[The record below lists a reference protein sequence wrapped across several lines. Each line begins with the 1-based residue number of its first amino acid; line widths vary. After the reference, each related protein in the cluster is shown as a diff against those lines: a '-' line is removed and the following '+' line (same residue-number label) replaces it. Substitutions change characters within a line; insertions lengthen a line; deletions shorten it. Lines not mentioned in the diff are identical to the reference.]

1 MRTSNQPSGDR
12 MKPRIVAIGV
22 VSLCMSGWSLNK
34 NQSVEFAQDLNR
46 AASISVDAASH
57 NPAGLAFLPSDGLY
71 LNLGSQTILQTR
83 TVKEPTPLL
92 AAYGQPK
99 YEGDIRTWVFP
110 TLQAAYKL
118 EDLAFFAHMGPLGGG
133 GSGTFDDGLPQFDNM
148 LLGFA
153 NGVVDQVKAGVEAQV
168 GAGATSGTA
177 PTFLYKRDLS
187 FEGDEMILAAST
199 GAAYKVLP
207 TLSVAAAYRFSYARY
222 AYKGSAKASQLDVGY
237 AGSVGG
243 SVVDATVTAM
253 ANHVI
258 DSLWRDVSVDVV
270 ATGIAHGAIFGLDF
284 QPTSAW
290 NVGMRVEWNSELS
303 IENDTKTLTAP
314 DALLPY
320 LAAYRDGAKT
330 KITEPVVIAGGVS
343 FRGIEDLTLQS
354 SWIYGF
360 AESVD
365 RDGAEKDFH
374 NSLMGGFGVR
384 YRVLPTLELATG
396 YSHDWTYYNDAA
408 RLEADGD
415 LPSHYVG
422 IGASL
427 QATPRLK
434 INTGA
439 MLGLGKDRHGISK
452 ATGARQE
459 MSSRL
464 LDVGIGLEWTP
475 EI

>member
-1 MRTSNQPSGDR
+1 MKTSNQPSGDR
-12 MKPRIVAIGV
+12 MKSRIVAIGV

-46 AASISVDAASH
+46 AASTSVDAASH

-92 AAYGQPK
+92 AAYGRSE

-118 EDLAFFAHMGPLGGG
+118 DDLAFFAHLGPLGGG
-133 GSGTFDDGLPQFDNM
+133 GSGSFDDGLPQFDNM

-153 NGVVDQVKAGVEAQV
+153 NGVGEQVKAGVNAQ
-168 GAGATSGTA
+168 AGAPVATGAT
-177 PTFLYKRDLS
+177 PTFTYQRDLS

-199 GAAYKVLP
+199 GAAYKVFP

-222 AYKGSAKASQLDVGY
+222 AYKGSAKASRLDVAY
-237 AGSVGG
+237 AGGANG
-243 SVVDATVTAM
+243 TVDATVTAM
-253 ANHVI
+253 TNHVI
-258 DSLWRDVSVDVV
+258 DSLWRDVDVDVV
-270 ATGIAHGAIFGLDF
+270 ATGVAHGAILGLDF
-284 QPTSAW
+284 QPDPAW
-290 NVGMRVEWNSELS
+290 NLGMRVEWNGELA
-303 IENDTKTLTAP
+303 IENDTKTLSAP
-314 DALLPY
+314 DALRSVLEKEY
-320 LAAYRDGAKT
+320 GDGVKT
-330 KITEPVVIAGGVS
+330 KITEPVVVAGGVS

-365 RDGAEKDFH
+365 RDGKEKDFH

-434 INTGA
+434 INTGV

-464 LDVGIGLEWTP
+464 LDVGIGLEWSP

>member
-1 MRTSNQPSGDR
+1 

-46 AASISVDAASH
+46 AASTSVDAASH

-148 LLGFA
+148 ILGFA

-258 DSLWRDVSVDVV
+258 DSLWRDVSVD
-270 ATGIAHGAIFGLDF
+270 
-284 QPTSAW
+284 
-290 NVGMRVEWNSELS
+290 
-303 IENDTKTLTAP
+303 
-314 DALLPY
+314 
-320 LAAYRDGAKT
+320 
-330 KITEPVVIAGGVS
+330 
-343 FRGIEDLTLQS
+343 
-354 SWIYGF
+354 
-360 AESVD
+360 
-365 RDGAEKDFH
+365 
-374 NSLMGGFGVR
+374 
-384 YRVLPTLELATG
+384 
-396 YSHDWTYYNDAA
+396 
-408 RLEADGD
+408 
-415 LPSHYVG
+415 
-422 IGASL
+422 
-427 QATPRLK
+427 
-434 INTGA
+434 
-439 MLGLGKDRHGISK
+439 
-452 ATGARQE
+452 
-459 MSSRL
+459 
-464 LDVGIGLEWTP
+464 
-475 EI
+475 

>member
-1 MRTSNQPSGDR
+1 METSNQPGDR
-12 MKPRIVAIGV
+12 MKSRIVAMGV

-46 AASISVDAASH
+46 AASTSVDAASH

-83 TVKEPTPLL
+83 TVKEPTSLL
-92 AAYGQPK
+92 AAYGRPE

-118 EDLAFFAHMGPLGGG
+118 DKLAFFAHLGPQGGG

-153 NGVVDQVKAGVEAQV
+153 NGVGEQVKAGVNAQ
-168 GAGATSGTA
+168 AGAPVATGAT
-177 PTFLYKRDLS
+177 PTFTYQRELS

-222 AYKGSAKASQLDVGY
+222 AYKGSAKASRLDVAY
-237 AGSVGG
+237 AGGANG
-243 SVVDATVTAM
+243 TVDATVTAM
-253 ANHVI
+253 ANHII
-258 DSLWRDVSVDVV
+258 DSLWKDVDVDVV
-270 ATGIAHGAIFGLDF
+270 ATGVAHGVIAGMDF

-290 NVGMRVEWNSELS
+290 NFGMRVEWNSELS
-303 IENDTKTLTAP
+303 IENDTKTLSAP

-320 LAAYRDGAKT
+320 LATYKDGVKT
-330 KITEPVVIAGGVS
+330 KITEPVVVAGGAS
-343 FRGIEDLTLQS
+343 FRGIENLTLQS

-360 AESVD
+360 AEDVD
-365 RDGAEKDFH
+365 RDGKEKDFH

-384 YRVLPTLELATG
+384 YRVIPALELATG

-415 LPSHYVG
+415 LPSHYVSL
-422 IGASL
+422 GASL

-434 INTGA
+434 INTGL
-439 MLGLGKDRHGISK
+439 MLGLGVDRHGISK
-452 ATGARQE
+452 ASGARQE
-459 MSSRL
+459 MSSEML
-464 LDVGIGLEWTP
+464 NAGIGLEWSP